1 MKKKFVN
8 AFLCLVLLGATSA
21 SFSSCSKDDP
31 EPEPTEEPVPDDNN
45 NTGDKDDEGEPEDE
59 AVVVDFP
66 DATLKNLVKEELGLS
81 EDQEITE
88 EVLLTLEKLDAEGVV
103 EVADLTGLEKASNL
117 TKINLGETSVT
128 DLTPIAGLTKVEY
141 LRVNDTQVADLSPV
155 KDYTTLTYFNANT
168 ATEITDISPLAGNKD
183 LQELILRE
191 VPMGNDG
198 LAVIANFTKLYRLN
212 IRETGITDITVLGNL
227 MKAGALLKT
236 TVGAEEAGEDA
247 EIDLKD
253 NDIESFEPIA
263 AFVANGTAV
272 AVAGYP
278 KD

>member
-212 IRETGITDITVLGNL
+212 IRETGITDITVLGDL

>member
-31 EPEPTEEPVPDDNN
+31 EPQIEKPEPKPDGE
-45 NTGDKDDEGEPEDE
+45 GDKDDEGEPEDE
-59 AVVVDFP
+59 NAVVEIP
-66 DATLKNLVKEELGLS
+66 DAALKDAIKEALELS
-81 EDQEITE
+81 SE
-88 EVLLTLEKLDAEGVV
+88 EVTEADLLKLDELDVEGNADIV
-103 EVADLTGLEKASNL
+103 DLTGLEKASNL

-128 DLTPIAGLTKVEY
+128 DLKPIAGLKKVNY
-141 LRVNDTQVADLSPV
+141 LRVNDTKVADLSPV

-191 VPMGNDG
+191 VPMGNAG
-198 LAVIANFTKLYRLN
+198 LDVIANFKKLYRLN
-212 IRETGITDITVLGNL
+212 IRETGITDITVLGDL

-236 TVGAEEAGEDA
+236 TAGAEEAGKDA

-253 NDIESFEPIA
+253 NDIESFDPIA
-263 AFVANGTAV
+263 SFVEDGTAV
-272 AVAGYP
+272 SVAGYP
-278 KD
+278 KK